1 MGMRRCTC
9 CGAET
14 GPSFAFCQSCGQSL
28 RPPAERTCVGCGAK
42 LDPSFRFCGHC
53 GRPAGEET
61 TTDPRRQPSPARP
74 PAAPAPGGPDAGVA
88 KAALAAAEAP
98 TGLRLVA
105 VRHDGQPGAVVS
117 LGRGAVLCGRAR
129 GQFLFADD
137 ATVSPEH
144 ARFTPRAE
152 GPVVEDLGSLNGTFL
167 RLRGPRALASG
178 DEVRL
183 GRQLLR
189 LDPVPRPPNANGTRP
204 WGSPDA
210 GCRARLVQLL
220 DGGGTGEV
228 FPLRRGENAV
238 GREAGHVVFPG
249 DRYVSARHAR
259 IDVNDG
265 GIVLSDLGSAN
276 GTFVRIT
283 GATPIG
289 PGDQLLIGM
298 QLVRVEA

>member
-1 MGMRRCTC
+1 MGTPRCPR
-9 CGAET
+9 CGSDT
-14 GPSFAFCQSCGQSL
+14 DPSFAFCQRCGQAL
-28 RPPAERTCVGCGAK
+28 RSERACAGCGAK
-42 LDPSFRFCGHC
+42 LEPSFRFCAHC
-53 GRPAGEET
+53 GRAAGDPT
-61 TTDPRRQPSPARP
+61 SVDPRRT
-74 PAAPAPGGPDAGVA
+74 AAAPKIATPAPGELDVA
-88 KAALAAAEAP
+88 MVKAALAAAEPA

-117 LGRGAVLCGRAR
+117 LGRGPVLCGRAR
-129 GQFLFADD
+129 GQVVFADD

-144 ARFTPRAE
+144 ARFTPGPE

-167 RLRGPRALASG
+167 RLRGPRTLAAG
-178 DEVRL
+178 DELRL

-189 LDPVPRPPNANGTRP
+189 LEPVPRPPHANGTRP

-238 GREAGHVVFPG
+238 GRDVGHVAFPA

-265 GIVLSDLGSAN
+265 AIVLSDLGSSN
-276 GTFVRIT
+276 GTFVRIG